1 MPHLKV
7 GAQKWT
13 ATAEQLTNELTLA
26 IGTLKP
32 TFQLKK
38 KRHKGQFKQFTYQ
51 THPTQHTYWKL
62 IK

>member
-1 MPHLKV
+1 MLMPHLKV

-13 ATAEQLTNELTLA
+13 ATTEQLTNELTLA

-38 KRHKGQFKQFTYQ
+38 KKKNKET
-51 THPTQHTYWKL
+51 
-62 IK
+62 IKTIQK